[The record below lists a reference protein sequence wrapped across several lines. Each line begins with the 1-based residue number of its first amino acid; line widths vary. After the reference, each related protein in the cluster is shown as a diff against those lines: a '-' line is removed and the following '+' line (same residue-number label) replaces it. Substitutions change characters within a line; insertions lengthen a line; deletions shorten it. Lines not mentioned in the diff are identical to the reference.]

1 MPREKEGFH
10 DQLDAIYERFGKE
23 PALISIEQAA
33 SYVGMDKR
41 TLLEDRS
48 FPVKTVGRYYKVS
61 LIGLARWLA

>member
-10 DQLDAIYERFGKE
+10 EQLEAIYEHFGKE

-33 SYVGMDKR
+33 SYVGIDKR

-48 FPVKTVGRYYKVS
+48 FPVKSVGRCYRVA
-61 LIGLARWLA
+61 LVALARWLA